1 VEYDAVVGRVLGSGP
16 SATREDFSFV
26 LGGDGFPLSD
36 VPMQEIVEKAQRGAF
51 AARPARAFAF
61 DQIVEAHRVME
72 SGEAGG
78 KLVVTV

>member
-1 VEYDAVVGRVLGSGP
+1 
-16 SATREDFSFV
+16 
-26 LGGDGFPLSD
+26 
-36 VPMQEIVEKAQRGAF
+36 MQEIVEKAQRGAF